1 MNKHSRR
8 AFLQTSALGLA
19 VAGTGPVLT
28 ACSSQGKKE
37 EEKKCEILFQLG
49 IASYTFRKFS
59 LEDTLVMTARLGIK
73 NLCFKSFHLPLE
85 STAEQIAGVV
95 AKVKEAGLN
104 LYGGGVIYMTSE
116 QEVHTTF
123 DYARAAG
130 MKVIVGAPNHEL
142 LPLVEQKV
150 KEYDII
156 LAIHNHGPGDELYPT
171 AASII
176 DKIGNMD
183 PRMGICLDIGHTIR
197 VGGDPVQDVET
208 YFARILDV
216 HIKDESA
223 ATPEGLTI
231 EIGRGIIDIPA
242 FIKVLAGKGYSGMV
256 SFEFEKDEDDPLPG
270 LAESVGYVR
279 GVLDTL

>member
-28 ACSSQGKKE
+28 ACSSHVKE

-59 LEDTLVMTARLGIK
+59 LEETLSMTSRLGIK
-73 NLCFKSFHLPLE
+73 NLAFKSFHLPLE
-85 STAEQIAGVV
+85 STIEQIAEAVK
-95 AKVKEAGLN
+95 KVQEAGLN
-104 LYGGGVIYMTSE
+104 LYGGGVIYMTTE
-116 QEVHTTF
+116 QEVSNAF
-123 DYARAAG
+123 EYARNAG
-130 MKVIVGAPNHEL
+130 MKVIIGAPNHEL
-142 LPLVEQKV
+142 LPQVEQKV
-150 KEYDII
+150 KEYDIM
-156 LAIHNHGPGDELYPT
+156 LAIHNHGPGDDLYPT

-176 DKIGNMD
+176 EKIGNMD
-183 PRMGICLDIGHTIR
+183 PRMGICLDIGHTVR
-197 VGGDPVQDVET
+197 VGGDPVQDVES
-208 YFARILDV
+208 YFDRILDI

-223 ATPEGLTI
+223 ATPEGNTI
-231 EIGRGIIDIPA
+231 EIGRGIIDIPS
-242 FIKVLAGKGYSGMV
+242 FLKTLTGKGYSRMV